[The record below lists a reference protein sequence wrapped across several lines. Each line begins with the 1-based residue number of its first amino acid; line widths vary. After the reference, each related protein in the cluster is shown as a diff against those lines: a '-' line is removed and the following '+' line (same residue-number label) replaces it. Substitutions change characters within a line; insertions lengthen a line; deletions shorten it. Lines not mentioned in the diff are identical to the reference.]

1 MIVNDIGQHI
11 ITSNLCLCD
20 NRSCKAMTM
29 CGVVLG
35 AGVSVTANYTISSR
49 TGSTIAAAPPS
60 STHYTRPVGGV

>member
-20 NRSCKAMTM
+20 RSFKAMTM

-49 TGSTIAAAPPS
+49 TGSTIAAAPPAPP
-60 STHYTRPVGGV
+60 TTPTVGGV